1 MSQRDDIIK
10 LLKEKSV
17 MKQDVYRNT
26 LATFELFKRIAQ
38 EIGSD
43 LKKEAQA
50 IDPRISVEYVQNSDY
65 EIKLKVASDVLVFYM
80 HTNVFEFDKT
90 HPMHKTGYIK
100 ENENNSYCGIIYIYN
115 FLADSFKYNRVNDLG
130 YLIARVFV
138 NRESRFFVESRPA
151 MGYKYQNFSKEPIT
165 EEVVRDIINELVI
178 YSISF
183 DLYTPPNDAV
193 KEISV
198 YEIQERIQ
206 SDKFKTGKRL
216 GFNVHSNTYMGENL
230 SF

>member
-1 MSQRDDIIK
+1 MSQKEEIVR

-26 LATFELFKRIAQ
+26 LSTFEMFKRIAK
-38 EIGSD
+38 ELGTE
-43 LKKEAQA
+43 LKAEANA
-50 IDPRISVEYVQNSDY
+50 IDPRIGVEYVQNSDY
-65 EIKLKVASDVLVFYM
+65 EMKLKVAGDVLVFYM
-80 HTNVFEFDKT
+80 HTNVFEFEKT

-100 ENENNSYCGIIYIYN
+100 ENINNSYCGIIYIYN

-130 YLIARVFV
+130 YLIARVFI
-138 NRESRFFVESRPA
+138 NRESRFFVESKPA
-151 MGYKYQNFSKEPIT
+151 LGYKYQNFSSAPIT
-165 EEVVRDIINELVI
+165 EDVIRDIINELVI
-178 YSISF
+178 YCISF

-198 YEIQERIQ
+198 YEIQERIL

-216 GFNVHSNTYMGENL
+216 GFSAHSETHFGEDVNI
-230 SF
+230 